1 MRNAQAR
8 SDDYFSF
15 MEDRKCGKTPQQI
28 RSAAL
33 MNNSFTDSDVVEFT
47 LEPQIEVTE
56 SVISDTMIQRVFGH
70 FRRDP
75 TVALED

>member
-15 MEDRKCGKTPQQI
+15 MEERKCGKAPLQI
-28 RSAAL
+28 QSGGL
-33 MNNSFTDSDVVEFT
+33 VNHSFTDSDVVEYIP
-47 LEPQIEVTE
+47 EPQIEVTE
-56 SVISDTMIQRVFGH
+56 SVISDTMIQRIFGH
-70 FRRDP
+70 FRQDP